1 MFKNLFK
8 KRSKRVSEETYY
20 SSSEYVSAGHPDRL
34 ADILAAIVI
43 GDIQKRDGV
52 NSHAAVEVF
61 LTHDTVYFGGE
72 VTTSL
77 KIDKEYLAGV
87 VREGFEMAGYIP
99 EMRQYWTKKEVML
112 AEDMKIV
119 NKICAQ
125 SPDIALGTTD
135 KGAESGWNDQGVY
148 FSSCDCTT
156 ESGIGYPHYVAK
168 LISDALFKESRESII
183 GGKYMILGP
192 DNKVVVTVKTSSDG
206 FTPICVSAITIA
218 VAHTGDEENI
228 DIPMEVQMFVVKLLR
243 SNNIVI
249 SNSCMWVINGTGRFV
264 VHGCV
269 SDTSMTGRKISVNHP
284 SAGPVWCNKMIGGGS
299 LVKPAHASDL
309 MLNIMSRYIAEVV
322 VAANLS
328 SYAVVGCSGAIGQ
341 QGLQSLFIK
350 GDEQFE
356 ARKDKGLI
364 YDFFFQFIKWSP
376 IAIAEKFGFFNSD
389 FDFARAVKDNF
400 FGSSN
405 SQPWENPDM
414 FLDDAEAL
422 LLYTSRRSGL
432 RKGAIR
438 SV

>member
-43 GDIQKRDGV
+43 DDVQKRDGV

-125 SPDIALGTTD
+125 SPDIALGTTN

-156 ESGIGYPHYVAK
+156 ERGIGYPHYVAK
-168 LISDALFKESRESII
+168 LISDALFKESRESIMN
-183 GGKYMILGP
+183 GAEAMLGP

-206 FTPICVSAITIA
+206 MTPICVTAITIA
-218 VAHTGDEENI
+218 VAHTST
-228 DIPMEVQMFVVKLLR
+228 VKDFYLEAHIKLSVLKWLR
-243 SNNIVI
+243 NAGITVANG
-249 SNSCMWVINGTGRFV
+249 CMWVINGTGRFV

-284 SAGPVWCNKMIGGGS
+284 SAGPVWCNKMIGGGTM
-299 LVKPAHASDL
+299 VKPAHASDL
-309 MLNIMSRYIAEVV
+309 MLNLMSRYIAEVI

-328 SYAVVGCSGAIGQ
+328 SYAVVGCSCAIGQ

-350 GDEQFE
+350 GDERFE

-364 YDFFFQFIKWSP
+364 YDFFFQFVKWSP
-376 IAIAEKFGFFNSD
+376 IAIAEKFGFFNGD

-400 FGSSN
+400 FGDGN
-405 SQPWENPDM
+405 SQPWENPDL

-422 LLYTSRRSGL
+422 LLYISKRGGL
-432 RKGAIR
+432 RIGAIR